1 MRQSRAMKGNHDID
15 AIGSEVSIKILSVWY
30 YLGLLLFFCRSS
42 VGLCQSYVGL
52 CQSSVGLLLLF
63 ICCSSLSHLPVF
75 YAIGL
80 LLDSISLLLV
90 IPILSLLLVIPILYC
105 WFSVGCLLVLFWSS
119 SVGLLLVLCWSSV
132 GPGWIRNTFILK
144 VYWWRAFPVLTLQKY
159 PSENVKLK
167 IW

>member
-1 MRQSRAMKGNHDID
+1 MSID

-80 LLDSISLLLV
+80 LLDSVSLLLV
-90 IPILSLLLVIPILYC
+90 IPILSLLLVIPILSLLLVFC
-105 WFSVGCLLVLFWSS
+105 RLSVGPLLVL
-119 SVGLLLVLCWSSV
+119 VCWSSV
-132 GPGWIRNTFILK
+132 GPLLVFSWSRVDT
-144 VYWWRAFPVLTLQKY
+144 
-159 PSENVKLK
+159 
-167 IW
+167 